1 MTQYYLKIFADLM
14 ETNPPDPLI
23 IPDPYI
29 DNRSLTS
36 NVRMFYRLIRWS
48 VNTNDRIGILVNAY
62 YLGYLLDER
71 ASTPV
76 DRRKCRKIL
85 SNHYIISCTRIYKLF
100 VIIGI
105 QQLYRSQRSIFWMF
119 RKITR
124 DEFCQLLQDAASII

>member
-1 MTQYYLKIFADLM
+1 MTQYYLNIFADLM
-14 ETNPPDPLI
+14 EVNPPDPLVM
-23 IPDPYI
+23 PDPYI
-29 DNRSLTS
+29 NNRSLTY

-48 VNTNDRIGILVNAY
+48 INTNDHMGTLVNAY

-71 ASTPV
+71 TSTPSE
-76 DRRKCRKIL
+76 RRKCRKIL
-85 SNHYIISCTRIYKLF
+85 SKHYVISCTRIYKIF

-124 DEFCQLLQDAASII
+124 AEFCQLLQDAASVI

>member
-23 IPDPYI
+23 MPDPYI
-29 DNRSLTS
+29 DNRSLTF

-48 VNTNDRIGILVNAY
+48 VNTNDRIGTLVNAY

-76 DRRKCRKIL
+76 ERRKCRKIL
-85 SNHYIISCTRIYKLF
+85 SNHYVISCTRIYKLF

-105 QQLYRSQRSIFWMF
+105 QQIYRSQRSIFWMF

-124 DEFCQLLQDAASII
+124 DEFCQLLQDAASVI

>member
-23 IPDPYI
+23 MPDPYI

-36 NVRMFYRLIRWS
+36 NVKMFYRLIRWS
-48 VNTNDRIGILVNAY
+48 VNTNDRIGTLTNAY

-76 DRRKCRKIL
+76 ERRKCRKIL
-85 SNHYIISCTRIYKLF
+85 SNHYVISCTRIYKLF

-105 QQLYRSQRSIFWMF
+105 QQIYRSQRSIFWMF

-124 DEFCQLLQDAASII
+124 DEFCQLLQDAASVI

>member
-14 ETNPPDPLI
+14 EINPSDPLVMH
-23 IPDPYI
+23 DPYI
-29 DNRSLTS
+29 NNRSLTS
-36 NVRMFYRLIRWS
+36 NVKMFYRLIRWS
-48 VNTNDRIGILVNAY
+48 INTNDRIGTLVNAY

-76 DRRKCRKIL
+76 ERRKCRKIL
-85 SNHYIISCTRIYKLF
+85 SNHYIISCSRIYKLF

>member
-23 IPDPYI
+23 MSDPYI
-29 DNRSLTS
+29 DNKSLTS

-48 VNTNDRIGILVNAY
+48 VNTNDRIGTLVNAY

>member
-14 ETNPPDPLI
+14 ETNPSDPLI
-23 IPDPYI
+23 MPDPYI

-48 VNTNDRIGILVNAY
+48 VNTNDRIGTLVNAY

-76 DRRKCRKIL
+76 ERRKCRKIL
-85 SNHYIISCTRIYKLF
+85 SNHYVISCTRIYKLF

-105 QQLYRSQRSIFWMF
+105 QQIYRSQRSIFWMF

-124 DEFCQLLQDAASII
+124 DEFCQLLQDAASVI